1 MKRWRSYAAVLQSI
15 GPVVICLAAIL
26 LTTLVLL
33 AVDSYL
39 PTEHLMLGY
48 LLPTIFVAIYF
59 GSTIAVLTSVAGG
72 RAAAY
77 FLLTP
82 RFSFYVAD
90 PLDIAELGFTVM
102 LAVIASKVVG
112 VLAYD
117 IRRQAADGRADE
129 VVE

>member
-1 MKRWRSYAAVLQSI
+1 MKRWRSYPAVLQSI

-33 AVDSYL
+33 AIDSYL

-72 RAAAY
+72 LAAAY

>member
-1 MKRWRSYAAVLQSI
+1 MKRWRSYPAVLQSI

-33 AVDSYL
+33 AIDSYL

-48 LLPTIFVAIYF
+48 LLPTIFVGIYF

-72 RAAAY
+72 LAAAY

>member
-1 MKRWRSYAAVLQSI
+1 MKRWTSYPAVLQSI

-33 AVDSYL
+33 AIDSYL

-72 RAAAY
+72 LAAAY

>member
-1 MKRWRSYAAVLQSI
+1 MKRWRAYAAVLQSI

-33 AVDSYL
+33 AIDSYL

-72 RAAAY
+72 LAAAY